1 MKKKINNTHI
11 ELLVKDI
18 TDIKVD
24 AVVNAANSRLAH
36 GGGVAGAIVRKGG
49 SIIQKESN
57 EWIENKGIVAAGHA
71 AITSAG
77 YLPAKYV
84 IHAVGPRM
92 GEGNEDEKLKRTTLN
107 SLKIAEEYNIGTIAF
122 PAISTGIFDYPVDK
136 CADIMLSTVKKY
148 LNKKT
153 SLKKVFFCLFGNETY
168 KIFKKKLTELG

>member
-1 MKKKINNTHI
+1 MKKKINNVSI

-57 EWIENKGIVAAGHA
+57 EWIEKNGIVAAGHA

-77 YLPAKYV
+77 SLPAKYV

-92 GEGNEDEKLKRTTLN
+92 GEGNEEEKLKRATLN
-107 SLKIAEEYNIGTIAF
+107 SLKIADENNIGSIAF
-122 PAISTGIFDYPVDK
+122 PAISTGIFGYPVDK
-136 CADIMLSTVKKY
+136 VAKSPKAGPCPQPKA
-148 LNKKT
+148 
-153 SLKKVFFCLFGNETY
+153 NEHWR
-168 KIFKKKLTELG
+168 EE